1 MKQEELVEEVV
12 DASSL
17 AAGIGPSKEPRKK
30 EEELVK
36 FYRSC
41 NPQMSTYYY
50 ATSMEENPK
59 IICARHQNNSKII
72 IFFLKKEKVQKF

>member
-17 AAGIGPSKEPRKK
+17 AAGIGPSNEPRKK

-36 FYRSC
+36 FYRSS
-41 NPQMSTYYY
+41 NPQMR
-50 ATSMEENPK
+50 AHIIMLQVWRK
-59 IICARHQNNSKII
+59 I
-72 IFFLKKEKVQKF
+72 QK

>member
-30 EEELVK
+30 EEG
-36 FYRSC
+36 RRAC
-41 NPQMSTYYY
+41 
-50 ATSMEENPK
+50 
-59 IICARHQNNSKII
+59 
-72 IFFLKKEKVQKF
+72 

>member
-41 NPQMSTYYY
+41 NP
-50 ATSMEENPK
+50 PK
-59 IICARHQNNSKII
+59 IICAHLKVIKII
-72 IFFLKKEKVQKF
+72 QKS

>member
-1 MKQEELVEEVV
+1 MKQEELLEEVV

-36 FYRSC
+36 FYRWRAGK
-41 NPQMSTYYY
+41 TYG
-50 ATSMEENPK
+50 
-59 IICARHQNNSKII
+59 ICLQFSIAGAIGFHGGNFSR
-72 IFFLKKEKVQKF
+72 